1 MELGAVDILDI
12 KAVVC
17 MSPFS
22 MYVPLFSFFV
32 NTILFSVLLKY
43 RYIKVINMVLKI

>member
-1 MELGAVDILDI
+1 
-12 KAVVC
+12 

-22 MYVPLFSFFV
+22 MYIPLFSFFV

-43 RYIKVINMVLKI
+43 RYDKVIDVVLKIYSKR

>member
-1 MELGAVDILDI
+1 
-12 KAVVC
+12 

-22 MYVPLFSFFV
+22 MYVPHLPLFFV

-43 RYIKVINMVLKI
+43 RYDKVIDVVLKI